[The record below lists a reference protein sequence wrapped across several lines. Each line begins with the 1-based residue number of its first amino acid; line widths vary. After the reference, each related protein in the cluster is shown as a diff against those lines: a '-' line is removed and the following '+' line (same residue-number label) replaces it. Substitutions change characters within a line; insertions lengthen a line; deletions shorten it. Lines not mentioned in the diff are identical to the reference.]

1 MEHKI
6 ELPLVP
12 TVIESLRI
20 FDTVRLSGLMLV
32 ARDQAHK
39 RLTRMILARETLPV
53 DIAGQLIYYMGPASK
68 PPEMIIGSCGPTTAS
83 RMDPYTPLL
92 MKCGVAAM
100 MGKGPRSKE
109 VTDAIREHKGLYLA
123 AFGGCGALYA
133 SKVVSFETVA
143 FHDLGPEALLL
154 LKVEDFPAIVAIDS
168 LGNTIFS

>member
-1 MEHKI
+1 MEYKV
-6 ELPLVP
+6 ELPLDP
-12 TVIESLRI
+12 EVIESLRI
-20 FDTVRLSGLMLV
+20 FDMVRLCGRLLV

-39 RLTRMILARETLPV
+39 RLTQMIVEHEELPI
-53 DIAGQLIYYMGPASK
+53 DITNQLIYYMGPASK
-68 PPEMIIGSCGPTTAS
+68 PPTMVIGSCGPTTSA

-92 MKCGVAAM
+92 MEYGLVAT

-109 VTDAIREHKGLYLA
+109 VMDAVCKHKGLYLA

-133 SKVVSFETVA
+133 SKVRSVETIA